1 MAFRG
6 ARILIADV
14 SCRITAQASVR
25 GTVPILIVY
34 ARTRGTRF
42 SYTVIGW

>member
-6 ARILIADV
+6 ARILIADAR
-14 SCRITAQASVR
+14 CGITALAIVR
-25 GTVPILIVY
+25 RTVPILIVC
-34 ARTRGTRF
+34 ARTRGACF